1 MAYTIVTPIKS
12 TYFYGH
18 FMVMILWGDTTTSIL
33 RQIFDDS
40 AVFDSSTLAANA
52 VGVHEVP
59 LGLRKKRFL

>member
-1 MAYTIVTPIKS
+1 
-12 TYFYGH
+12 
-18 FMVMILWGDTTTSIL
+18 MVMILWGGTTTSIL